1 MNNCCCTQLYAY
13 NAALKNLYVR
23 QSKVL
28 DKALGF
34 HEHFISTISHN
45 AIKQYYMLQPFLKPS
60 NLGKINL

>member
-34 HEHFISTISHN
+34 HEHLISIISHN